1 MYKYNIQNMCDGH
14 EYLQIILLNKSNN
27 NNTINNI
34 KLRHVFLSQ
43 HVMKNL

>member
-1 MYKYNIQNMCDGH
+1 MYKYDIQNMCDGS
-14 EYLQIILLNKSNN
+14 EYLQNILLKKSKN

-34 KLRHVFLSQ
+34 KLQRVFLSQ